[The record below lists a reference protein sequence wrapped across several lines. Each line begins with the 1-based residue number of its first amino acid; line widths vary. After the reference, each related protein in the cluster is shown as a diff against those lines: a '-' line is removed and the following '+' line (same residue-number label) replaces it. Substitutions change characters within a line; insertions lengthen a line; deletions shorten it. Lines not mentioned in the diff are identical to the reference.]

1 MASTQVSTS
10 TRTDSNSAQL
20 IVNKVVTHV
29 EQVILGKTNTIKLA
43 LTCFLAGGHLLL
55 EDLPGVGKTT
65 LAHALASSF
74 GFSFNRIQFT
84 SDMLPADILGVSIYD
99 PGGQEFSFHPGPI
112 FSQLVL
118 ADEVNRATPKTQ
130 SALLEAMEERKVSL
144 ESETHVLP
152 DPFFVIATQNPSFQI
167 GTFPLPESQLDRF
180 LMRLNVGYPDATA
193 EKALLMGSDRR
204 KLLSQLQPCSSVEE
218 LKLLQE
224 MVNQIHVSDDLVSY
238 LQAILQFSR
247 ESELF
252 DHGLSPRAGLAM
264 LQAAKAWTAIQ
275 GETYVTPESL
285 QYILPHVVMHR
296 LRAAMD
302 RGFDKN
308 DDLLDALLSVAIP

>member
-1 MASTQVSTS
+1 MAQTQVSAS
-10 TRTDSNSAQL
+10 TRNESLSPQF
-20 IVNKVVTHV
+20 IVDKVVAQV
-29 EQVILGKTNTIKLA
+29 EQIILGKTDTIKLA
-43 LTCFLAGGHLLL
+43 LTCLLAGGHLLL
-55 EDLPGVGKTT
+55 EDLPGLGKTT

-84 SDMLPADILGVSIYD
+84 SDLLPADILGVSIYD
-99 PGGQEFSFHPGPI
+99 PRCSEFSFHAGPI

-144 ESETHVLP
+144 ESDTHILP

-167 GTFPLPESQLDRF
+167 GTFALPESQLDRF
-180 LMRLNVGYPDATA
+180 LMRLKVGYPDPSA
-193 EKALLMGSDRR
+193 EKALLMGNDRR
-204 KLLSQLQPCSSVEE
+204 SLLAKLEPASSVEE
-218 LKLLQE
+218 LKGLQQT
-224 MVNQIHVSDDLVSY
+224 VKAIHVSDDLVNY

-252 DHGLSPRAGLAM
+252 DHGLSPRAGLA
-264 LQAAKAWTAIQ
+264 LLHAAKAWTAIN
-275 GETYVTPESL
+275 GGSYVTPESL

-296 LRAAMD
+296 LRPAMD
-302 RGFDKN
+302 RGYDNN
-308 DDLLDALLSVAIP
+308 DELLNALLSVAIP